1 MTNSLEI
8 ENLSVGYGGGPVL
21 RDFSLVVPQG
31 TVVAVLGPNGA
42 GKTTLLRTIS
52 GAVKSQ
58 QGIVRFEGDVITG
71 KRPDVLV
78 RRGLA
83 HVLEGRH
90 IFGSLS
96 VEENLKL
103 AGPRN
108 RSETDDR
115 VDELYEIFDDLKRLR
130 KISGANLSGGQQQ
143 MLAIA
148 RALMSR
154 PRLLMLDEPSL
165 GMAPVIVDRLIETI
179 RDLLSRFDMSVLI
192 VEQTVWMALALA
204 QRVCLIQTGDKVFEG
219 DIDSI
224 DETMLANAYFGG
236 DLTELEGA

>member
-8 ENLSVGYGGGPVL
+8 DNLSVGYGGGPVL
-21 RDFSLVVPQG
+21 RDFSLIVPQG
-31 TVVAVLGPNGA
+31 GVVAVLGPNGA

-52 GAVKSQ
+52 GAVKAQ
-58 QGIVRFEGDVITG
+58 QGTVRFEGDDITG

-78 RRGLA
+78 RQGLA

-108 RSETDDR
+108 RAETDDR

-148 RALMSR
+148 RALMSQ

-179 RDLLSRFDMSVLI
+179 RDLLDRFDMSVLL
-192 VEQTVWMALALA
+192 VEQTVWMALAIA
-204 QRVCLIQTGDKVFEG
+204 HRVCLIQTGDKVFEG
-219 DIDSI
+219 DVDSI
-224 DETMLANAYFGG
+224 DEGMLASAYFGG

>member
-8 ENLSVGYGGGPVL
+8 DNLSVGYGGGPVL
-21 RDFSLVVPQG
+21 RDFSLIVPQG
-31 TVVAVLGPNGA
+31 GVVAVLGPNGA

-52 GAVKSQ
+52 GAVKAQ
-58 QGIVRFEGDVITG
+58 QGTVRFEGDDITG

-78 RRGLA
+78 RQGLA

-108 RSETDDR
+108 RAETDDR

-130 KISGANLSGGQQQ
+130 KISGANLVRRSTADVGHRTSADVAAQ
-143 MLAIA
+143 APHA
-148 RALMSR
+148 R
-154 PRLLMLDEPSL
+154 
-165 GMAPVIVDRLIETI
+165 
-179 RDLLSRFDMSVLI
+179 
-192 VEQTVWMALALA
+192 
-204 QRVCLIQTGDKVFEG
+204 
-219 DIDSI
+219 
-224 DETMLANAYFGG
+224 
-236 DLTELEGA
+236 